1 MEEETKVVKK
11 VSGPAKPQKLRSID
25 VELAQKLNTG
35 STQTKSSA
43 LFKLRSVVKNEKLTE
58 IQLLK
63 IWKGLFLS
71 LYNTDK
77 PIVQEE
83 FSKDISKL
91 TTYFKDYKDS
101 LMFIKCFFII
111 LQKHWDYIDKYRVDK
126 FYSLVRKMLNSSFQI
141 LKKKNAQ
148 HEEGSEEEQARLLLN
163 EQIYSGLVKIFKSTV
178 LNTSSDSTTNTNG
191 ILLHFADIY
200 LEELFKVTQGHMEP
214 INLTK
219 ILLPFVNFLTKSEDD
234 VSCKRIKERVFDR
247 LLTTYSPFDKKDAY
261 YLPKV
266 GVSSSTPDIF
276 PTDYEMMSKLFFKCA
291 SSKDTLEQNRKTLY
305 GLKNQFKRA
314 QAALEELEE
323 LADNIVLDENGDIV
337 ENPNVNPE
345 DLEGDEDSDEEFDV
359 DQMDSE
365 DSGEGEFDDEIDADD
380 AEELDDDEELEDEDE
395 DEDEEEEE
403 EDEVPPPP
411 KNLKSKPSP
420 AQKNKQQQ
428 QQQQSPA
435 KPTQVT
441 KKQPPAPITKKQQS
455 PAKPTQVTKKQ
466 PPAKPTPIT
475 KKQQSPVKPTSPK
488 VVKKSTRK

>member
-11 VSGPAKPQKLRSID
+11 VTGPAKPQKLRSID

-35 STQTKSSA
+35 SSQTKSSA
-43 LFKLRSVVKNEKLTE
+43 LYKLRSVVKNEKLTE

-83 FSKDISKL
+83 FSRDISKL

-141 LKKKNAQ
+141 LKKRNAQ
-148 HEEGSEEEQARLLLN
+148 HEEGSEEEEARLALN

-191 ILLHFADIY
+191 VLLHFADIY

-266 GVSSSTPDIF
+266 GVSSSTPEIF
-276 PTDYEMMSKLFFKCA
+276 PTDYEMFSKLFFKCA

-345 DLEGDEDSDEEFDV
+345 DLQGDDSDDSDEEFDV

-380 AEELDDDEELEDEDE
+380 AEELDDDDDDEEFDEELDE
-395 DEDEEEEE
+395 EDEEEEE
-403 EDEVPPPP
+403 EEDEEVPPPP
-411 KNLKSKPSP
+411 PTKNLKSKPSP
-420 AQKNKQQQ
+420 VTQKNKQQQ
-428 QQQQSPA
+428 QPPAKPAPITKKQQQSPA

-441 KKQPPAPITKKQQS
+441 KKQQS
-455 PAKPTQVTKKQ
+455 PAKPTPV
-466 PPAKPTPIT
+466 T

-488 VVKKSTRK
+488 VVKKPTRK